1 MAIKPKLENANIG
14 FRYTVTDEQIAAHQK
29 KSVEEILMW
38 IEETSKFIYELQT
51 PEERLRTKLA
61 RQFNNDIS

>member
-1 MAIKPKLENANIG
+1 MEIKPKKENENTG
-14 FRYTVTDEQIAAHQK
+14 FYYTVTDDQIKAHQS

-61 RQFNNDIS
+61 KQFKNDPM

>member
-14 FRYTVTDEQIAAHQK
+14 FRYTVTDEQIAAYQK
-29 KSVEEILMW
+29 KSVEEILMSL
-38 IEETSKFIYELQT
+38 EETSKFIYEVQT

-61 RQFNNDIS
+61 KQFNNDVV